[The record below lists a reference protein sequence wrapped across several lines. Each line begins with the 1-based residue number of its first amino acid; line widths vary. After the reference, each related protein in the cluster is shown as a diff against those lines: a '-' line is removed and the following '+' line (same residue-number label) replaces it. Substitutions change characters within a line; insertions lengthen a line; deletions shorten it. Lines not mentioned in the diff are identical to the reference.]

1 MRQALGGVTAM
12 AKPVSFRN
20 DIRAVSA
27 IEFALVAPLLL
38 FLLLGIAC
46 FGYIFGVHHELQ
58 QIASE
63 AARASVAGTTNTER
77 DTLARSYVTANAGD
91 YVLLKS
97 SKMTVTTTASA
108 APIAMFQVA
117 VSYDMTGTLPYL
129 LGNLLPLPNSQIS
142 RTAIIQ
148 QGNY

>member
-1 MRQALGGVTAM
+1 M
-12 AKPVSFRN
+12 AEPAHFM
-20 DIRAVSA
+20 DDTRAVSA
-27 IEFALVAPLLL
+27 VEFAIIAPFLL

-46 FGYIFGVHHELQ
+46 FGYILGVHHELQ

-63 AARASVAGTTNTER
+63 AARASVAGTTATER
-77 DTLARSYVTANAGD
+77 DTLARSYVTTNGGD
-91 YVLLKS
+91 YLLIDS
-97 SKMTVTTTASA
+97 TKMAVTTTTATQ
-108 APIAMFQVA
+108 PIAMFQVA

-129 LGNLLPLPNSQIS
+129 LGNLLPLPSPQIQ